1 VGRERALKEDTM
13 AATSVDSVQ
22 PSSSRYGQDV
32 LPLPRS
38 DRYAGSLLMFWLWA
52 GGNVLLTT
60 FLLGG
65 YYASALGVVGM
76 IVATCAGS
84 LLGCL
89 WPTLTG
95 LRSARYGVDEYVG
108 MRSTFGTYGAYI
120 GVVLLVA
127 INFGWIGILA
137 QIAGNSGISAVQELT
152 KAGSFSTGFGAN
164 WFTLFALICGI
175 VIPVIMLY
183 ISPKTVFRLV
193 KWTVPLLILF
203 AFVLLGKL
211 LASYSWGRLTAVHP
225 DHSVTFAYA
234 IEAAVAYNISWFPY
248 MGSWNRFAKT
258 QKAAFWG
265 AWGGLTVVSII
276 FAIIGGMAALA
287 FHSADPSAWATRS
300 GLGIPAIFIIVFS
313 TIINCAMLFYAS
325 VMALKV
331 AIPKVNYHLLVLLV
345 AIPSIP
351 FLYQGTLSAKFNDIL
366 TVVGALEAP
375 YWGIALGDYFLLR
388 RERLSVP
395 DLYRRHG
402 PYWFSGGFNLGAIAI
417 WVAGVALWLW
427 LAGSTSLISWAQTFG
442 TGVNVYNLITAST
455 PVILLCAAAY
465 YFFGHRLGW
474 ALRSGTRAAGE
485 VPTAA
490 AGVPE
495 TGGG

>member
-1 VGRERALKEDTM
+1 MSATEVG
-13 AATSVDSVQ
+13 SVQ
-22 PSSSRYGQDV
+22 PGSSSYGEDV
-32 LPLPRS
+32 LPLPRK
-38 DRYAGSLLMFWLWA
+38 DRYAGTLLMFWLWA

-65 YYASALGVVGM
+65 YYASSVGVAGM
-76 IVATCAGS
+76 IVATVVGS

-108 MRSTFGTYGAYI
+108 MRSTFGTYGSYI

-137 QIAGNSGISAVQELT
+137 QIAGNSGISAVHELT
-152 KAGSFSTGFGAN
+152 KSGDFSTSFGAN

-175 VIPVIMLY
+175 IIPVVLLY

-193 KWTVPLLILF
+193 KYAVPLLILF
-203 AFVLLGKL
+203 ALVLFGKL
-211 LASYSWGRLTAVHP
+211 LATYSWGKLNAIHP
-225 DHSVTFAYA
+225 NHSVTFAYA
-234 IEAAVAYNISWFPY
+234 IESAVAYNISWFPY

-276 FAIIGGMAALA
+276 FAVVGGMAALA
-287 FHSADPSAWATRS
+287 FNTADPSAWATKS

-325 VMALKV
+325 AMALKV
-331 AIPKVNYHLLVLLV
+331 AIPKVSYHLIVLLV

-388 RERLSVP
+388 REQLSVP

-402 PYWFSGGFNLGAIAI
+402 PYWFTGGFNLGAIAI
-417 WVAGVALWLW
+417 WVGGVVLWLW
-427 LAGSTSLISWAQTFG
+427 LAGSTTLISWAQSFG
-442 TGVNVYNLITAST
+442 TGVHVYNLITAST
-455 PVILLCAAAY
+455 PVILLCAVVYYAA
-465 YFFGHRLGW
+465 GHRLGW
-474 ALRSGTRAAGE
+474 ALRSKSGREGEAKAAMS
-485 VPTAA
+485 
-490 AGVPE
+490 VPE
-495 TGGG
+495 AGN

>member
-1 VGRERALKEDTM
+1 M
-13 AATSVDSVQ
+13 SATEVDSVQ

-32 LPLPRS
+32 LPLPRK
-38 DRYAGSLLMFWLWA
+38 DRYAGTLLMFWLWA

-65 YYASALGVVGM
+65 YYASSIGVAGM
-76 IVATCAGS
+76 IIATVVGS

-108 MRSTFGTYGAYI
+108 MRSTFGTYGSYI

-137 QIAGNSGISAVQELT
+137 QIAGNSGISAVRELT
-152 KAGSFSTGFGAN
+152 KSGDFSTSFGAN
-164 WFTLFALICGI
+164 WFTLFALVCGI
-175 VIPVIMLY
+175 IIPVVMLY

-193 KWTVPLLILF
+193 KYAVPLLILF
-203 AFVLLGKL
+203 ALVLFGKL
-211 LASYSWGRLTAVHP
+211 LASYSWGKLNAIHP
-225 DHSVTFAYA
+225 NHSVTFAYA
-234 IEAAVAYNISWFPY
+234 IESAVAYNISWFPY

-276 FAIIGGMAALA
+276 FAVVGGMAALA
-287 FHSADPSAWATRS
+287 FNTADPSAWATKS

-325 VMALKV
+325 AMALKV
-331 AIPKVNYHLLVLLV
+331 AIPKVSYHLIVLLV

-388 RERLSVP
+388 REQLSVP

-402 PYWFSGGFNLGAIAI
+402 PYWFTGGFNLGAIII
-417 WVAGVALWLW
+417 WAGGVALWLW
-427 LAGSTSLISWAQTFG
+427 LAGSTTLISWAQSFG
-442 TGVNVYNLITAST
+442 TGVHVYNLITAST
-455 PVILLCAAAY
+455 PVILLCAVVYYAA
-465 YFFGHRLGW
+465 GHRLGW
-474 ALRSGTRAAGE
+474 ALRSKTGRAAD
-485 VPTAA
+485 PKTSMA
-490 AGVPE
+490 VPE
-495 TGGG
+495 AGN

>member
-1 VGRERALKEDTM
+1 MDT
-13 AATSVDSVQ
+13 ATPESVQ
-22 PSSSRYGQDV
+22 PRSARYGQDV
-32 LPLPRS
+32 LPLPAR
-38 DRYAGSLLMFWLWA
+38 DRYAGTLLMFWLWA

-76 IVATCAGS
+76 IVATCVGS

-89 WPTLTG
+89 WPSLTG

-108 MRSTFGTYGAYI
+108 MRSTFGTYGSYI

-137 QIAGNSGISAVQELT
+137 QIAGNSGISAVKEIT
-152 KAGSFSTGFGAN
+152 KTGDFSTAFGAN

-175 VIPVIMLY
+175 VIPVVMLY

-193 KWTVPLLILF
+193 KWAVPLLIVF

-211 LASYSWGRLTAVHP
+211 LGSYSWARLAAVKP
-225 DHSVTFAYA
+225 NHSVTFAYA

-265 AWGGLTVVSII
+265 AWGGLTVISIL
-276 FAIIGGMAALA
+276 FAVIGGMAALA
-287 FHSADPSAWATRS
+287 FNSADPSAWATKA

-331 AIPKVNYHLLVLLV
+331 AIPKLSYHLVVLLV

-395 DLYRRHG
+395 DLYRRRG
-402 PYWFSGGFNLGAIAI
+402 PYWFTGGFNLGAIAI
-417 WVAGVALWLW
+417 WIGGVVLWLW
-427 LAGSTSLISWAQTFG
+427 LAGSTSLISWAQAFG
-442 TGVNVYNLITAST
+442 SSGVSVYNVITASS
-455 PVILLCAAAY
+455 PVILLCAIAY
-465 YFFGHRLGW
+465 YLFGHRLGW
-474 ALRSGTRAAGE
+474 ALRSRQPA
-485 VPTAA
+485 VPAVTAA
-490 AGVPE
+490 QPGRP
-495 TGGG
+495 

>member
-1 VGRERALKEDTM
+1 M
-13 AATSVDSVQ
+13 SATEVDSVQ
-22 PSSSRYGQDV
+22 PGSSSYGEDV
-32 LPLPRS
+32 LPLPRK
-38 DRYAGSLLMFWLWA
+38 DRYAGTLLMFWLWA

-65 YYASALGVVGM
+65 YYAASIGVAGL
-76 IVATCAGS
+76 IVATVVGS

-108 MRSTFGTYGAYI
+108 MRSTFGTYGSYI
-120 GVVLLVA
+120 GVILLVA

-137 QIAGNSGISAVQELT
+137 QIAGNSGIAAVHELT
-152 KAGSFSTGFGAN
+152 RTGDFSTSFGAN

-175 VIPVIMLY
+175 IIPVVLLY

-193 KWTVPLLILF
+193 KYAVPLLILF
-203 AFVLLGKL
+203 ALVLFGKL
-211 LASYSWGRLTAVHP
+211 LASYSWGKLNAIHP
-225 DHSVTFAYA
+225 THSVTFAYA
-234 IEAAVAYNISWFPY
+234 IESAVAYNISWFPY

-265 AWGGLTVVSII
+265 AWGGLTVVSVI
-276 FAIIGGMAALA
+276 FAVIGGMAALA
-287 FHSADPSAWATRS
+287 FGTADPSAWATKS

-325 VMALKV
+325 AMALKV
-331 AIPKVNYHLLVLLV
+331 AIPKVSYHLIVLLV

-388 RERLSVP
+388 REQLSVP

-402 PYWFSGGFNLGAIAI
+402 PYWFTGGFNLGAIII
-417 WVAGVALWLW
+417 WAGGVVLWLW
-427 LAGSTSLISWAQTFG
+427 LAGSTTLISWAQSFG
-442 TGVNVYNLITAST
+442 TGVHVYNLITAST
-455 PVILLCAAAY
+455 PVILLCAVVYYAA
-465 YFFGHRLGW
+465 GHRLGW
-474 ALRSGTRAAGE
+474 ALRSKSGRETKAAM
-485 VPTAA
+485 T
-490 AGVPE
+490 VPE
-495 TGGG
+495 AGN

>member
-1 VGRERALKEDTM
+1 MTPTSDTG
-13 AATSVDSVQ
+13 TSAR
-22 PSSSRYGQDV
+22 SSRFGQDV
-32 LPLPRS
+32 LPLPGK
-38 DRYAGSLLMFWLWA
+38 DRYAGTLLMFWLWA

-76 IVATCAGS
+76 IVATIVGS

-95 LRSARYGVDEYVG
+95 MRSARYGVDEYIG
-108 MRSTFGTYGAYI
+108 MRSTFGTYGSYI
-120 GVVLLVA
+120 GVALLVA
-127 INFGWIGILA
+127 INFGWIGILS
-137 QIAGNSGISAVQELT
+137 QIAGNSGIAAVRQID
-152 KAGSFSTGFGAN
+152 SHSDFSITFGAN

-175 VIPVIMLY
+175 VIPVVMLY

-193 KWTVPLLILF
+193 KWAVPLLILF
-203 AFVLLGKL
+203 ALILLVKL
-211 LASYSWGRLTAVHP
+211 LASFSWARMTAIRP

-234 IEAAVAYNISWFPY
+234 IEAAIAYNISWFPY

-265 AWGGLTVVSII
+265 AWGGLTVVSIL
-276 FAIIGGMAALA
+276 FAVIGGMAALA
-287 FHSADPSAWATRS
+287 YHSADPSAWATKS
-300 GLGIPAIFIIVFS
+300 GLGVPAIFIIVFS

-331 AIPKVNYHLLVLLV
+331 AIPKVNYHLIVLLV

-351 FLYQGTLSAKFNDIL
+351 FLYQGSLAAKFNDIL

-402 PYWFSGGFNLGAIAI
+402 PYWFTGGFNIGAIAI
-417 WVAGVALWLW
+417 WIAGVVVWLW
-427 LAGSTSLISWAQTFG
+427 LAGSTTLISWAQGFG
-442 TGVNVYNLITAST
+442 TGAHVYNLLTAST
-455 PVILLCAAAY
+455 PVIVLCAIAY
-465 YFFGHRLGW
+465 YLVGHRLGW
-474 ALRSGTRAAGE
+474 KLRSRSAKVGEAGIAPAD
-485 VPTAA
+485 VA
-490 AGVPE
+490 
-495 TGGG
+495 

>member
-1 VGRERALKEDTM
+1 MDT
-13 AATSVDSVQ
+13 ATPESVQ
-22 PSSSRYGQDV
+22 PRSARYGQDV
-32 LPLPRS
+32 LPLPAR
-38 DRYAGSLLMFWLWA
+38 DRYAGTLLMFWLWA

-76 IVATCAGS
+76 IVATCVGS

-89 WPTLTG
+89 WPSLTG

-108 MRSTFGTYGAYI
+108 MRSTFGTYGSYI

-137 QIAGNSGISAVQELT
+137 QIAGNSGISAVKEIT
-152 KAGSFSTGFGAN
+152 KTGDFSTAFGAN
-164 WFTLFALICGI
+164 WFTLFA
-175 VIPVIMLY
+175 VVMLY

-193 KWTVPLLILF
+193 KWAVPLLIVF

-211 LASYSWGRLTAVHP
+211 LGSYSWARLAAVKP
-225 DHSVTFAYA
+225 NHSVTFAYA

-265 AWGGLTVVSII
+265 AWGGLTVISIL
-276 FAIIGGMAALA
+276 FAVIGGMAALA
-287 FHSADPSAWATRS
+287 FNSADPSAWATKA

-331 AIPKVNYHLLVLLV
+331 AIPKLSYHLVVLLV

-395 DLYRRHG
+395 DLYRRRG
-402 PYWFSGGFNLGAIAI
+402 PYWFTGGFNLGAIAI
-417 WVAGVALWLW
+417 WIGGVVLWLW
-427 LAGSTSLISWAQTFG
+427 LAGSTSLISWAQAFG
-442 TGVNVYNLITAST
+442 SSGVSVYNVITASS
-455 PVILLCAAAY
+455 PVILLCAIAY
-465 YFFGHRLGW
+465 YLFGHRLGW
-474 ALRSGTRAAGE
+474 ALRSRQPA
-485 VPTAA
+485 VPAVTAA
-490 AGVPE
+490 QPGRP
-495 TGGG
+495 

>member
-1 VGRERALKEDTM
+1 M
-13 AATSVDSVQ
+13 AATSVESVE
-22 PSSSRYGQDV
+22 PGSARYGQDV
-32 LPLPRS
+32 LPLPRK
-38 DRYAGSLLMFWLWA
+38 DRYAGTVLMFWLWA

-65 YYASALGVVGM
+65 YYASSLGVTGM
-76 IVATCAGS
+76 IVATCVGS

-137 QIAGNSGISAVQELT
+137 QIAGNSGISAVHELT
-152 KAGSFSTGFGAN
+152 KAGDFSTGFGAN
-164 WFTLFALICGI
+164 WFTLFALVCGI
-175 VIPVIMLY
+175 IIPVVMLY

-203 AFVLLGKL
+203 ALVLFGKL
-211 LASYSWGRLTAVHP
+211 LSSYSWGRLNAIHP
-225 DHSVTFAYA
+225 NHSVTFAYA

-276 FAIIGGMAALA
+276 FAVIGGMAALA
-287 FHSADPSAWATRS
+287 FNTADPSAWATKS

-325 VMALKV
+325 AMALKV
-331 AIPKVNYHLLVLLV
+331 AIPKVSYHLIVLLV

-366 TVVGALEAP
+366 TIVGALEAP

-402 PYWFSGGFNLGAIAI
+402 PYWFTSGFNLGAIAI
-417 WVAGVALWLW
+417 WVAGVVLWVW
-427 LAGSTSLISWAQTFG
+427 LAGSTTLISWAQSFG
-442 TGVNVYNLITAST
+442 TGIHVYNVITAST
-455 PVILLCAAAY
+455 PVILLCAIVY
-465 YFFGHRLGW
+465 YLAGHRLGW
-474 ALRSGTRAAGE
+474 ALRSRTGPAADA
-485 VPTAA
+485 PASLT
-490 AGVPE
+490 VPE
-495 TGGG
+495 AGN

>member
-1 VGRERALKEDTM
+1 M
-13 AATSVDSVQ
+13 ATAVDSVE
-22 PSSSRYGQDV
+22 PTSARYGQDI
-32 LPLPRS
+32 LPLPRK

-52 GGNVLLTT
+52 GGNVLLTS
-60 FLLGG
+60 FILGS
-65 YYASALGVVGM
+65 YYASALGISGL
-76 IVATCAGS
+76 IVATVVGS

-89 WPTLTG
+89 LPALTG
-95 LRSARYGVDEYVG
+95 LRSARYGIDEYVG

-120 GVVLLVA
+120 GVALLVI
-127 INFGWIGILA
+127 INFGWIGILS
-137 QIAGNSGISAVQELT
+137 QIAGNSGISAILQLS
-152 KAGSFSTGFGAN
+152 KHANASTGFGAN

-175 VIPVIMLY
+175 LIPVIMLY

-203 AFVLLGKL
+203 ALILLSKL
-211 LASYSWGRLTAVHP
+211 LSDFSWGHLTAIHAT
-225 DHSVTFAYA
+225 HSVTFAYA

-265 AWGGLTVVSII
+265 GWGGLTAISIL
-276 FAIIGGMAALA
+276 FAVIGGMASLA
-287 FHSADPSAWATRS
+287 FNSGDPSAWATKA
-300 GLGIPAIFIIVFS
+300 GLGWAAIFIIVFS

-331 AIPKVNYHLLVLLV
+331 AIPKINYHLVVLLV

-395 DLYRRHG
+395 DLYRRNG
-402 PYWFSGGFNLGAIAI
+402 PYWFTGGFNLGAIVI
-417 WVAGVALWLW
+417 WLGGVVVWLW
-427 LAGSTSLISWAQTFG
+427 LAGATTLISWAQTFG
-442 TGVNVYNLITAST
+442 SGGVSVYNVLTAST
-455 PVILLCAAAY
+455 PVILGCAVVY
-465 YFFGHRLGW
+465 YLVGHRLGW
-474 ALRSGTRAAGE
+474 ALRSRPKASVLGASARAAG
-485 VPTAA
+485 A
-490 AGVPE
+490 AGPAAPE
-495 TGGG
+495 AGAASGASG

>member
-1 VGRERALKEDTM
+1 MATEAL
-13 AATSVDSVQ
+13 DSVE
-22 PSSSRYGQDV
+22 PRSAHYGQDI
-32 LPLPRS
+32 LPLPRK
-38 DRYAGSLLMFWLWA
+38 DRYAGTLLMFWLWA

-65 YYASALGVVGM
+65 YYASALGVGGL
-76 IVATCAGS
+76 IVATVVGS

-120 GVVLLVA
+120 GVVLLVV
-127 INFGWIGILA
+127 INFGWIGILS
-137 QIAGNSGISAVQELT
+137 QIAGNSGISAIHQLSKT
-152 KAGSFSTGFGAN
+152 ANGSTGFGAN

-193 KWTVPLLILF
+193 KWAVPLLIIF

-211 LASYSWGRLTAVHP
+211 LADFSWGKLAAIHP
-225 DHSVTFAYA
+225 NHSVTFAYA

-265 AWGGLTVVSII
+265 AWGGLTVISIL
-276 FAIIGGMAALA
+276 FAVIGGMAALA
-287 FHSADPSAWATRS
+287 FKTADPSAWATGA

-331 AIPKVNYHLLVLLV
+331 AIPKINYHLIVLLV

-395 DLYRRHG
+395 DLYRRNG
-402 PYWFSGGFNLGAIAI
+402 PYWFTSGFNLGAIVI
-417 WVAGVALWLW
+417 WVAGVVVWLW
-427 LAGSTSLISWAQTFG
+427 LAGSTSLISWAQSFG
-442 TGVNVYNLITAST
+442 TGISVYNVITAST
-455 PVILLCAAAY
+455 PVILGCALVY
-465 YFFGHRLGW
+465 YLVGHRLGW
-474 ALRSGTRAAGE
+474 AMRSRPRAGIAGAGIASPGTSGASAA
-485 VPTAA
+485 
-490 AGVPE
+490 
-495 TGGG
+495 TGGSG

>member
-1 VGRERALKEDTM
+1 MSATEVG
-13 AATSVDSVQ
+13 SVQ
-22 PSSSRYGQDV
+22 PGSSSYGEDV
-32 LPLPRS
+32 LPLPRK

-65 YYASALGVVGM
+65 YYASSVGVAGM
-76 IVATCAGS
+76 IVATVVGS

-108 MRSTFGTYGAYI
+108 MRSTFGTYGSYI

-127 INFGWIGILA
+127 I
-137 QIAGNSGISAVQELT
+137 SGD
-152 KAGSFSTGFGAN
+152 FSTSFGAN

-175 VIPVIMLY
+175 IIPVVLLY

-193 KWTVPLLILF
+193 KYAVPLLILF
-203 AFVLLGKL
+203 ALVLFGKL
-211 LASYSWGRLTAVHP
+211 LATYSWGKLNAIHP
-225 DHSVTFAYA
+225 NHSVTFAYA
-234 IEAAVAYNISWFPY
+234 IESAVAYNISWFPY

-276 FAIIGGMAALA
+276 FAVVGGMAALA
-287 FHSADPSAWATRS
+287 FNTADPSAWATKS

-325 VMALKV
+325 AMALKV
-331 AIPKVNYHLLVLLV
+331 AIPKVSYHLIVLLV

-388 RERLSVP
+388 REQLSVP

-402 PYWFSGGFNLGAIAI
+402 PYWFTGGFNLGAIAI
-417 WVAGVALWLW
+417 WVGGVVLWLW
-427 LAGSTSLISWAQTFG
+427 LAGSTTLISWAQSFG
-442 TGVNVYNLITAST
+442 TGVHVYNLITAST
-455 PVILLCAAAY
+455 PVILLCAVVYYAA
-465 YFFGHRLGW
+465 GHRLGW
-474 ALRSGTRAAGE
+474 ALRSKSGREGEAKAAM
-485 VPTAA
+485 T
-490 AGVPE
+490 VPE
-495 TGGG
+495 AGN

>member
-1 VGRERALKEDTM
+1 VDT
-13 AATSVDSVQ
+13 ATPESVQ
-22 PSSSRYGQDV
+22 PRSARYGQDV
-32 LPLPRS
+32 LPLPAR
-38 DRYAGSLLMFWLWA
+38 DRYAGTLLMFWLWA

-76 IVATCAGS
+76 IVATCVGS

-89 WPTLTG
+89 WPSLTG

-108 MRSTFGTYGAYI
+108 MRSTFGTYGSYI

-137 QIAGNSGISAVQELT
+137 QIAGNSGISAVKEIT
-152 KAGSFSTGFGAN
+152 KTGDFSTAFGAN

-175 VIPVIMLY
+175 VIPVVMLY

-193 KWTVPLLILF
+193 KWAVPLLIVF

-211 LASYSWGRLTAVHP
+211 LGSYSWARLAAVKP
-225 DHSVTFAYA
+225 NHSVTFAYA

-265 AWGGLTVVSII
+265 AWGGLTVISIL
-276 FAIIGGMAALA
+276 FAVIGGMAALA
-287 FHSADPSAWATRS
+287 FNSADPSAWATKA

-331 AIPKVNYHLLVLLV
+331 AIPKLSYHLVVLLV

-395 DLYRRHG
+395 DLYRRRG
-402 PYWFSGGFNLGAIAI
+402 PYWFTGGFNLGAIAI
-417 WVAGVALWLW
+417 WIGGVVLWLW
-427 LAGSTSLISWAQTFG
+427 LAGSTSLISWAQAFG
-442 TGVNVYNLITAST
+442 SSGVSVYNVITASS
-455 PVILLCAAAY
+455 PVILLCAIAY
-465 YFFGHRLGW
+465 YLFGHRLGW
-474 ALRSGTRAAGE
+474 ALRSRQPA
-485 VPTAA
+485 VPAVTAA
-490 AGVPE
+490 QPGRP
-495 TGGG
+495 

>member
-1 VGRERALKEDTM
+1 VETAVPETASPR
-13 AATSVDSVQ
+13 
-22 PSSSRYGQDV
+22 SSRYGQDV
-32 LPLPRS
+32 LPLPRK
-38 DRYAGSLLMFWLWA
+38 DRYAGTLLMFWLWA

-76 IVATCAGS
+76 IVATCVGS

-89 WPTLTG
+89 WPALTG
-95 LRSARYGVDEYVG
+95 LRSARYGIDEYVG

-127 INFGWIGILA
+127 INFGWIGILS
-137 QIAGNSGISAVQELT
+137 QIAGNSGISAVRQLT
-152 KAGSFSTGFGAN
+152 KAGDFSTHFAAN

-175 VIPVIMLY
+175 VIPVVMLY

-193 KWTVPLLILF
+193 KWAVPLLIVF
-203 AFVLLGKL
+203 ALVLAGKL
-211 LASYSWGRLTAVHP
+211 LSSFSWGRLAALHP
-225 DHSVTFAYA
+225 THSVTFAYA

-265 AWGGLTVVSII
+265 AWGGLTVVSIL
-276 FAIIGGMAALA
+276 FAVIGGMATLA
-287 FHSADPSAWATRS
+287 FKSADPSAWATRS

-331 AIPKVNYHLLVLLV
+331 AIPKVSYHLIVLLV

-375 YWGIALGDYFLLR
+375 YWGVALGDYFLLR

-402 PYWFSGGFNLGAIAI
+402 PYWFTSGFNLGAIAI
-417 WVAGVALWLW
+417 WAAGAVLWLW
-427 LAGSTSLISWAQTFG
+427 LAGSTTLISWAQSFG
-442 TGVNVYNLITAST
+442 STGLPVYNVVTAST
-455 PVILLCAAAY
+455 PVILLCALAY
-465 YFFGHRLGW
+465 FLAGHRLGW
-474 ALRSGTRAAGE
+474 ALRSRE
-485 VPTAA
+485 KAA
-490 AGVPE
+490 AGQVPVPE
-495 TGGG
+495 RGAGSELAG

>member
-1 VGRERALKEDTM
+1 MATEALDTVEPGS
-13 AATSVDSVQ
+13 AH
-22 PSSSRYGQDV
+22 YGQDI
-32 LPLPRS
+32 LPLPRK
-38 DRYAGSLLMFWLWA
+38 DRYAGTLLMFWLWA

-65 YYASALGVVGM
+65 YYASALGLGGM
-76 IVATCAGS
+76 IVATAAGS

-89 WPTLTG
+89 WPALTG
-95 LRSARYGVDEYVG
+95 LRSARYGVDEYIG
-108 MRSTFGTYGAYI
+108 MRSTFGTYGSYI
-120 GVVLLVA
+120 GVVLLVV
-127 INFGWIGILA
+127 INFGWIGILS
-137 QIAGNSGISAVQELT
+137 QIAGNSGISAVRELSAT
-152 KAGSFSTGFGAN
+152 ASGSTGFGAN

-193 KWTVPLLILF
+193 KWAVPLLIVF
-203 AFVLLGKL
+203 AVILLGKL
-211 LASYSWGRLTAVHP
+211 LADFSWGRLAAIRP

-265 AWGGLTVVSII
+265 AWGGLTVVSIL
-276 FAIIGGMAALA
+276 FAVIGGMAALA
-287 FHSADPSAWATRS
+287 FKTADPSAWATGA

-331 AIPKVNYHLLVLLV
+331 AIPKVSYHLVVLLV

-395 DLYRRHG
+395 DLYRRNG
-402 PYWFSGGFNLGAIAI
+402 PYWFTSGFNLGAIVI
-417 WVAGVALWLW
+417 WVLGVAAWLW
-427 LAGSTSLISWAQTFG
+427 LAGSTTLISWAQSFG
-442 TGVNVYNLITAST
+442 TGVGVYNVITAST
-455 PVILLCAAAY
+455 PVILGCALAY
-465 YFFGHRLGW
+465 HAVGHRLGW
-474 ALRSGTRAAGE
+474 ALRSRPAASAPARPPGAAGARPAAGE
-485 VPTAA
+485 
-490 AGVPE
+490 GD
-495 TGGG
+495 

>member
-1 VGRERALKEDTM
+1 M
-13 AATSVDSVQ
+13 ATTGLDSVE
-22 PSSSRYGQDV
+22 PTSARYGQDV
-32 LPLPRS
+32 LPLPAK
-38 DRYAGSLLMFWLWA
+38 DRYAGTLLMFWLWA

-65 YYASALGVVGM
+65 YYASAVGVVGM
-76 IVATCAGS
+76 IVATCVGS

-89 WPTLTG
+89 WPSLTG
-95 LRSARYGVDEYVG
+95 MRSARYGVDEYVG
-108 MRSTFGTYGAYI
+108 MRSTFGTYGSYI
-120 GVVLLVA
+120 GVVLLVV
-127 INFGWIGILA
+127 INFGWIGILS
-137 QIAGNSGISAVQELT
+137 QIAGNSGILALRQISKSVST
-152 KAGSFSTGFGAN
+152 STGFGAN

-193 KWTVPLLILF
+193 KWAVPLLIVF
-203 AFVLLGKL
+203 ALVLLGKL
-211 LASYSWGRLTAVHP
+211 LASFTWAKLTAIHP

-265 AWGGLTVVSII
+265 AWGGLTVISIL
-276 FAIIGGMAALA
+276 FAVIGGMAALA
-287 FHSADPSAWATRS
+287 FKSADPSAWATS
-300 GLGIPAIFIIVFS
+300 AGMGIPAIFIIVFS

-331 AIPKVNYHLLVLLV
+331 AIPKISYHLIVLLV
-345 AIPSIP
+345 AIPSVP

-395 DLYRRHG
+395 DLYRRRG
-402 PYWFSGGFNLGAIAI
+402 PYWFTGGFNFGAIAI
-417 WVAGVALWLW
+417 WVAGAVIWLW
-427 LAGSTSLISWAQTFG
+427 LAGSTTLISWAQSFG
-442 TGVNVYNLITAST
+442 TGSSIYNVITAST
-455 PVILLCAAAY
+455 PVILLCAVAY
-465 YFFGHRLGW
+465 YLFGHRLGW
-474 ALRSGTRAAGE
+474 ALRSGPAEMISVAPPKPGA
-485 VPTAA
+485 VPGTS
-490 AGVPE
+490 
-495 TGGG
+495 T

>member
-1 VGRERALKEDTM
+1 M
-13 AATSVDSVQ
+13 AITSENSAR
-22 PSSSRYGQDV
+22 PRSAHYGQDV
-32 LPLPRS
+32 LPLPGK
-38 DRYAGSLLMFWLWA
+38 DRYAGTLLMFLLWA

-76 IVATCAGS
+76 IVATCVGS

-95 LRSARYGVDEYVG
+95 MRSARYGVDEYVG
-108 MRSTFGTYGAYI
+108 MRSTFGTYGSYI

-137 QIAGNSGISAVQELT
+137 QIAGNSGISAIHQLA
-152 KAGSFSTGFGAN
+152 KNGNFSTNFGAN

-175 VIPVIMLY
+175 VIPVVMLY

-193 KWTVPLLILF
+193 KWAVPLLILF
-203 AFVLLGKL
+203 ALVLLVKL
-211 LASYSWGRLTAVHP
+211 LGSYSWGRMTAIRP

-265 AWGGLTVVSII
+265 AWGGLTVVSIL
-276 FAIIGGMAALA
+276 FAVIGGMAALA

-331 AIPKVNYHLLVLLV
+331 AIPKINYHLIVLLV

-351 FLYQGTLSAKFNDIL
+351 FLYQGTLTAKFNDIL

-388 RERLSVP
+388 RERLSIP

-402 PYWFSGGFNLGAIAI
+402 PYWFTGGFNLGAIAI
-417 WVAGVALWLW
+417 WVMGVALWLW
-427 LAGSTSLISWAQTFG
+427 LAGSTTLISWAQKFG
-442 TGVNVYNLITAST
+442 TGVHVYNVITAST
-455 PVILLCAAAY
+455 PVIALCAVAY
-465 YFFGHRLGW
+465 YLVGHRLGW
-474 ALRSGTRAAGE
+474 KLRSRPRTPEKAVAA
-485 VPTAA
+485 PADA
-490 AGVPE
+490 S
-495 TGGG
+495 